1 MPSSGLDKS
10 SIAAML
16 NTNPPLIEGYKDL
29 VAQLQPNGFDLT
41 LAEVAAFSEP
51 GILGETNAQRF
62 LAEATTLS
70 FAADG
75 TIRLDPGAYR
85 VTFNE
90 KVNLPLDI
98 MTLCQSR
105 SSLLRSGVAIHGA
118 VGDAGYRGYY
128 QALMVVYH
136 QGGFTV
142 ARNAR
147 VLQLVF
153 FRLEQPAT
161 EGYQGRFLG
170 ESLL

>member
-1 MPSSGLDKS
+1 MPSSALDKS

-62 LAEATTLS
+62 LAEATPLS
-70 FAADG
+70 FATDG
-75 TIRLDPGAYR
+75 TIRLAAGPYR

-98 MTLCQSR
+98 MTL
-105 SSLLRSGVAIHGA
+105 
-118 VGDAGYRGYY
+118 
-128 QALMVVYH
+128 
-136 QGGFTV
+136 
-142 ARNAR
+142 
-147 VLQLVF
+147 
-153 FRLEQPAT
+153 
-161 EGYQGRFLG
+161 
-170 ESLL
+170 

>member
-1 MPSSGLDKS
+1 MTGACLDKS
-10 SIAAML
+10 SIAHML
-16 NTNPPLIEGYKDL
+16 EANPPLIEGYPDL
-29 VAQLQPNGFDLT
+29 TAQLQPNGFDLT
-41 LAEVAAFSEP
+41 LAEIAAFGEP
-51 GILGETNAQRF
+51 GMLGETNAQRF
-62 LAEATTLS
+62 LAEATPLS
-70 FAADG
+70 FASNG

-90 KVNLPLDI
+90 TVNLPLDI

-105 SSLLRSGVAIHGA
+105 SSLLRSGVAIHAG
-118 VGDAGYRGYY
+118 VGDAGYRGHY

-153 FRLEQPAT
+153 FRLEQAAT
-161 EGYQGRFLG
+161 EGYQGRFL
-170 ESLL
+170 EENPL